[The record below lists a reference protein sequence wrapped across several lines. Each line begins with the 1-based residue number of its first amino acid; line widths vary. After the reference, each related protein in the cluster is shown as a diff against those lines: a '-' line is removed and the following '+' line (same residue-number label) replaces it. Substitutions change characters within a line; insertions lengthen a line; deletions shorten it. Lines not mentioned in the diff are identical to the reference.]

1 MHPQYITS
9 VIEQEPEQVEYSA
22 VITVDDKNE
31 KVDSMGDDDM
41 VEVLMVSD
49 EYTLKLEG
57 EESAEEYEI
66 LEVEPT
72 DFNGATETN
81 QSDANRIEIIGDAD
95 QFIEE
100 SEVAEDEIEV
110 KKVEKRKSPVVGV
123 RRSLR
128 GSARKDI
135 RNGGEAKTTP
145 ARKSSSLRVDD
156 AKSVQKRKVGAKKEA
171 NVSLHPNKA
180 SRTDS
185 SDVEQC
191 REEADEGESGDEFP
205 ARDSD
210 NDDWPAQQTI
220 SEFPKEILRDG
231 LLQIK
236 GKHLMSMICK

>member
-1 MHPQYITS
+1 MD
-9 VIEQEPEQVEYSA
+9 E
-22 VITVDDKNE
+22 KNE

-49 EYTLKLEG
+49 EYSLKLDG

-66 LEVEPT
+66 LEVEPN
-72 DFNGATETN
+72 DFNGTTETDH
-81 QSDANRIEIIGDAD
+81 SDANRIQIIGEAD

-100 SEVAEDEIEV
+100 SEIVEDEIEV
-110 KKVEKRKSPVVGV
+110 KKIERRKSPVVGV

-135 RNGGEAKTTP
+135 RNDGEAKTTTTP
-145 ARKSSSLRVDD
+145 QPNKSSSRVDD
-156 AKSVQKRKVGAKKEA
+156 AKSVQKRKNVAKKETS
-171 NVSLHPNKA
+171 VSLHPNKA
-180 SRTDS
+180 RRTDS
-185 SDVEQC
+185 SDADQC